1 MIDFETVKRI
11 FSTVELPLY
20 ENQFHQFSTYLE
32 ELVETNA
39 HMNLTAITEP
49 EEIWAKHFLDSAVL
63 LKQLDL
69 PLGASCID
77 VGTGAGF
84 PGMVLALLRPDL
96 QVTLLDSLQK
106 RVGFLER
113 IAEKLGLANVRCIHA
128 RAEDAA
134 RDADYREQF
143 DLATARA
150 VAAMPTLTEYCLPFV
165 KIGGQF
171 AAMKGPSE
179 TPEAA
184 EKAVALLGGEMAGA
198 LAYALENVGERQI
211 ILVKKISQ
219 TPTKYPRKG
228 VRIRS
233 NPL

>member
-1 MIDFETVKRI
+1 MILKQPKAFFPQWDC
-11 FSTVELPLY
+11 PLY
-20 ENQFHQFSTYLE
+20 ENQFQQFSTYLE

-63 LKQLDL
+63 LKQLEL
-69 PLGASCID
+69 PLDASCID

-84 PGMVLALLRPDL
+84 PGMVLAILRPDL

-113 IAEKLGLANVRCIHA
+113 IAEKLGLANVRCMHA

-134 RDADYREQF
+134 RDAAYREQF

-150 VAAMPTLTEYCLPFV
+150 VAALPTLTEYCLPFV
-165 KIGGQF
+165 KVGGQF

-179 TPEAA
+179 SPADAA
-184 EKAVALLGGEMAGA
+184 KAVALLGGEMADT
-198 LAYALENVGERQI
+198 LAYALEKVGERQI

-219 TPTKYPRKG
+219 TATKYPRKG